1 MPEGADKKDHEK
13 YMIWALIRHGK
24 ARYGR
29 RDWKGAKEA
38 FEMAVAKLPGCADA
52 KTSLGKT
59 MDRLKEAQYGCYDF
73 LSIFKHGLAVANP
86 RHDVADYIG
95 PVKEVGISG
104 MGKGLVSTR
113 DIAVGELVVANKAF
127 GLVYK
132 ADTPRTRIWTA
143 NMKVPEAFVGETA
156 ATALARASLK
166 YQAFYQEEAGDRLK
180 ELYAGTYTTKKR
192 KGYPVTYQGGKSG
205 HPKPIDPAMIDRIL
219 MYNSFQPHIVDYSEP
234 PIKDMNYAVR
244 RKFVELDQS
253 A

>member
-1 MPEGADKKDHEK
+1 MQ
-13 YMIWALIRHGK
+13 
-24 ARYGR
+24 
-29 RDWKGAKEA
+29 
-38 FEMAVAKLPGCADA
+38 
-52 KTSLGKT
+52 
-59 MDRLKEAQYGCYDF
+59 RLKEAQYGCYDF
-73 LSIFKHGLAVANP
+73 LSIFKHGLAVPNP
-86 RHDVADYIG
+86 RHDVADFIG

-104 MGKGLVSTR
+104 MGKGLVATR
-113 DIAVGELVVANKAF
+113 DISVGELVVANKAV

-143 NMKVPEAFVGETA
+143 NMKVPDAFVGETEA
-156 ATALARASLK
+156 SAFLRASLT

-192 KGYPVTYQGGKSG
+192 KGYPLTYRGGKSG
-205 HPKPIDPAMIDRIL
+205 RPQPIDPAMIDRIA

-244 RKFVELDQS
+244 KKFVEPDQS